1 MSAPLRSTAFRYFAA
16 ACLAAVCSCGGS
28 DSTGPS
34 RTASQLA
41 LVVAPPPS
49 ALSGVL
55 LATQPVVQ
63 LADAQGASVAATGI
77 AVTASVD
84 AGSITGAVT
93 ATTGADGRAVF
104 HDLAIAA
111 PVGTRTLTFAAPQ
124 LRVASHPIE
133 LRVGPARLVA
143 ANAPTTQSA
152 GSGRVVAAPPS
163 IRVTDAAGNP
173 AAGVAVGFTVI
184 SGGGSIPAS
193 SISTG
198 IDGVATVA
206 SWTLGTSAGENAV
219 RAGVTG
225 LSDSVVF
232 TAFGTQVAAD
242 RVLAQDGMDQTAQ
255 RLTAVP
261 IAPAV
266 RVVDVDGRPVAG
278 FAVSF
283 EVTQGGG
290 TVTGAAQFTD
300 VAGIARV
307 GSWVLGATIGTNQ
320 LVALAPGLPGSPVEF
335 VATGRGIGR
344 MSATAGAAQNGL
356 PGAAVAVKPA
366 VRVVDLSGNSLAG
379 IPVMFSVEAGGGT
392 VTGAAQVTNA
402 TGHATVGSWTLGPSP
417 GENRLHATADGVEM
431 SPVLFTAS
439 GFTVVPVRI
448 AAHAGAGQTGPINM
462 ALPIAPAVIVTDAE
476 GTPAP
481 GQTVTFEAQGGSVI
495 NASAVSGADGVAS
508 SGGWT
513 LGLGVGT
520 HTLVARAA
528 GLQGSPVTFQATA
541 TVGPPAR
548 MVTNHEMENAVV
560 GQVIQNVPGVYVQ
573 DIGENNLT
581 GVQVTFT
588 AATGTV
594 TGAVKLTDAS
604 GFAAPDGWVLGTTS
618 GVQNLVAAVAGLAP
632 LPMPLNALADKV
644 ASMAIAGGDGQAA
657 GVRRLL
663 PLDLVVKYEDR
674 FGNPVPGIDLA
685 LELPDGGQ
693 ITDMRGSDADGLLR
707 FRWRLG
713 STVGLNTARGT
724 LPDIPGLNVNFS
736 ATATAVVSDF
746 AIELRSLGGIAPSHQ
761 AAFDAAVARWRDI
774 ILTDVPQWSLTSAAN
789 SCFDGQPA
797 LNESVDDVIIHIQ
810 AVPIDGLGGVLGAA
824 GPCVLRDGSY
834 LPVMGVILFDSA
846 DLADLA
852 SHGELSTVVLHE
864 MGHVLGFGTTWTD
877 HGLLTGAGT
886 INPTFT
892 GPFARA
898 AYQAIGGIG
907 AVPVENTGGPGTADG
922 HWRESVFTSELM
934 TGYITTGFAN
944 PLSSVTIGSL
954 QDLGYGVDYGTAESF
969 WGSALRRQTAG
980 PPRQLREKPLA
991 RPIVVT
997 APDGRTVSER
1007 PRR

>member
-1 MSAPLRSTAFRYFAA
+1 
-16 ACLAAVCSCGGS
+16 V
-28 DSTGPS
+28 
-34 RTASQLA
+34 
-41 LVVAPPPS
+41 
-49 ALSGVL
+49 

-63 LADAQGASVAATGI
+63 LADAQGASVAAAGI
-77 AVTASVD
+77 AVTATVD
-84 AGSITGAVT
+84 AGSITGTVT
-93 ATTGADGRAVF
+93 AMTGADGRAVF

-111 PVGTRTLTFAAPQ
+111 PVGRRTLTFAAPQ
-124 LRVASHPIE
+124 LRVASHAIE
-133 LRVGPARLVA
+133 LRAGPARLVA

-184 SGGGSIPAS
+184 SGGGSIPGG
-193 SISTG
+193 SIATG

-206 SWTLGTSAGENAV
+206 SWTLGNSAGENAV

-225 LSDSVVF
+225 LPDSVVF
-232 TAFGTQVAAD
+232 TAFGTLVAAD
-242 RVLAQDGMDQTAQ
+242 RVLAQEGMDQIAQ

-261 IAPAV
+261 VAPAV
-266 RVVDVDGRPVAG
+266 KVVDADGRPVAG
-278 FAVSF
+278 FAISF

-290 TVTGAAQFTD
+290 TVTGADQLTD
-300 VAGIARV
+300 AAGIARV

-356 PGAAVAVKPA
+356 PGAAVAVRPT

-379 IPVMFSVEAGGGT
+379 IPVAFSVEAGGGT
-392 VTGAAQVTNA
+392 VTGAAQVTSA

-417 GENRLHATADGVEM
+417 GENRLHATADGIEM

-448 AAHAGAGQTGPINM
+448 AVHAGAGQTGPINTP
-462 ALPIAPAVIVTDAE
+462 LPVAPAVIVTDAD

-481 GQTVTFEAQGGSVI
+481 GQTVTFEAQGGTVI

-513 LGLGVGT
+513 LGMGMGT
-520 HTLVARAA
+520 HTLLARAS

-541 TVGPPAR
+541 TVGSPAR
-548 MVTNHEMENAVV
+548 MVTNHQVENAVV

-573 DIGENNLT
+573 DVGENNLA

-594 TGAVKLTDAS
+594 TGAVKLTDAE

-618 GVQNLVAAVAGLAP
+618 GVQNLVATVAGLAP
-632 LPMPLNALADKV
+632 LPMPLNALADAV
-644 ASMAIAGGDGQAA
+644 VSMEVAGGNGQTA
-657 GVRRLL
+657 GVRRML
-663 PLDLVVKYEDR
+663 PLDLVARFRDR
-674 FGNPVPGIDLA
+674 YGNPVTGFSLA
-685 LELPDGGQ
+685 YEVPQGGQ
-693 ITDMRGSDADGLLR
+693 ITATEHSDAEGLLR

-713 STVGLNTARGT
+713 SIVGPNTVHGT
-724 LPDIPGLNVNFS
+724 NPDVPSLSVTFS
-736 ATATAVVSDF
+736 ATATEVVSDF
-746 AIELRSLGGIAPSHQ
+746 AIELRPLGGISASHQ
-761 AAFDAAVARWRDI
+761 PAFDAAVARWRDI
-774 ILTDVPQWSLTSAAN
+774 ILTDVPQWTLTSPAG
-789 SCFDGQPA
+789 SCFSGQPA
-797 LNESVDDVIIHIQ
+797 LNESVDDVIIYIQ

-824 GPCVLRDGSY
+824 GPCVQRSGSH
-834 LPVMGVILFDSA
+834 LPVMGLIRFDSA
-846 DLADLA
+846 DLDDLA
-852 SHGELSTVVLHE
+852 SHGQLSTVVLHE
-864 MGHVLGFGTTWTD
+864 MAHVLGFGTIWTD
-877 HGLLTGAGT
+877 RGLLSGAGT
-886 INPTFT
+886 LNPTFT
-892 GPFARA
+892 GAFART

-934 TGYITTGFAN
+934 TGYITNGFAN
-944 PLSSVTIGSL
+944 PLSAVTIGSL
-954 QDLGYGVDYGTAESF
+954 QDLGYGVDYGTADPYGGAS
-969 WGSALRRQTAG
+969 LRRQAVS
-980 PPRQLREKPLA
+980 PLRQLRELPLDG
-991 RPIVVT
+991 PIVVT